1 MLDWQKDAV
10 VYQIYPK
17 SFCDSNGDGIGDL
30 RGIISKI
37 PYLKALG
44 INTVWLSPCYPSPGD
59 DNGYDISDY
68 CDIAPEYGTLDDFK
82 ELLGKLHE
90 NGIRLLMDL
99 VVNHTSDEH
108 AWFQESRQ
116 SRDSPYRDYYIWRDP
131 VDGHE
136 PNGWQAAFGGPA
148 WEWDEKTQQYYLHLF
163 PKSSPTS
170 TGTIPLYGR
179 KSPTW

>member
-99 VVNHTSDEH
+99 NPDRTMK
-108 AWFQESRQ
+108 RM
-116 SRDSPYRDYYIWRDP
+116 
-131 VDGHE
+131 
-136 PNGWQAAFGGPA
+136 
-148 WEWDEKTQQYYLHLF
+148 
-163 PKSSPTS
+163 
-170 TGTIPLYGR
+170 
-179 KSPTW
+179 